1 MHLNI
6 YTASGTDYQAFT
18 MDATFTS
25 SQSLVCGNI
34 QTLLEMP
41 PIYENNEVFS
51 VSLSVDASANPRIR
65 LGAQKIVHIR
75 DTDSKF

>member
-1 MHLNI
+1 
-6 YTASGTDYQAFT
+6 
-18 MDATFTS
+18 MDTTFTS
-25 SQSLVCGNI
+25 SHSQSQVCGNI

-51 VSLSVDASANPRIR
+51 VSLSVDASANSRVR
-65 LGAQKIVHIR
+65 LGAQKTVRIR